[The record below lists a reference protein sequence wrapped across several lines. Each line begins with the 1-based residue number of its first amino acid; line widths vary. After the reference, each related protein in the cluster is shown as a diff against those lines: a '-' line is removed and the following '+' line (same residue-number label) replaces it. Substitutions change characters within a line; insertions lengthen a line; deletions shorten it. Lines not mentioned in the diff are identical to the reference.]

1 MEIVPLGNVLETL
14 ERDVL
19 GTFWGPISADWDRS
33 KLPKHFWIGHWVDIY
48 LIFAWRKF
56 WYFKKFCGPYKN
68 KSAQNQLVITLKI
81 AYFWNE
87 MNPCSTK
94 NTFDQKKILLK
105 EMDHSIDAQNF
116 NL

>member
-1 MEIVPLGNVLETL
+1 
-14 ERDVL
+14 
-19 GTFWGPISADWDRS
+19 
-33 KLPKHFWIGHWVDIY
+33 
-48 LIFAWRKF
+48 
-56 WYFKKFCGPYKN
+56 
-68 KSAQNQLVITLKI
+68 
-81 AYFWNE
+81 